1 MDELHK
7 QVETLDRKLDSLYQ
21 AIEILTQRIALEEAN
36 QDGKQSP
43 SSSRE
48 NPQKNRDSTYHNG
61 FDSELLY
68 GTEADYK
75 DILLDDSRPEAANP
89 AGGRQLTP
97 EIQIQRLMA
106 QLTAAYNR
114 IADLEE
120 QLLSR
125 RIH

>member
-1 MDELHK
+1 MDELHE
-7 QVETLDRKLDSLYQ
+7 QVATLDRKLDSLYQ
-21 AIEILTQRIALEEAN
+21 AIEILTQRVALEEAS
-36 QDGKQSP
+36 QKGDIVAPG
-43 SSSRE
+43 E
-48 NPQKNRDSTYHNG
+48 GEGGAKNRDSTYHNG

-68 GTEADYK
+68 GTEGDYK
-75 DILLDDSRPEAANP
+75 DILLDDSRPETANP
-89 AGGRQLTP
+89 TGSRQLTP

>member
-1 MDELHK
+1 MDELHQ
-7 QVETLDRKLDSLYQ
+7 QVATLDRKLDSLYQ
-21 AIEILTQRIALEEAN
+21 AIESLTQRIAVEEASN
-36 QDGKQSP
+36 NGNSGSASRGSTP
-43 SSSRE
+43 SKSR
-48 NPQKNRDSTYHNG
+48 DLTYHNG
-61 FDSELLY
+61 FNSDLIYGSE
-68 GTEADYK
+68 EDYK
-75 DILLDDSRPEAANP
+75 ELILDDSNPESANP
-89 AGGRQLTP
+89 TGSRQLTP